1 MLKPQD
7 NRNWD
12 CDSQR
17 YKDRD
22 ATATVIASCDLYNE
36 KKETNIYI
44 YIKKNLHENIK
55 RQI

>member
-12 CDSQR
+12 CDSLR

-44 YIKKNLHENIK
+44 YIKKKLTWEY
-55 RQI
+55 